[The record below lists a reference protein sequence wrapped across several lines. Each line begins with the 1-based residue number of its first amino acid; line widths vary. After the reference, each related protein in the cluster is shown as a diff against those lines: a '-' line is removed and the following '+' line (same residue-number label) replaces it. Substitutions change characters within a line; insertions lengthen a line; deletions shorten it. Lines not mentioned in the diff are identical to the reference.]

1 MAKKVLFSTAYLPP
15 VGYFFPINDDVEIH
29 IEKEENFIKQTYR
42 NRCYILSSHGLQL
55 LTVPVYEGSIH
66 KVTIRDVRID
76 YSKRWQ
82 QVHLR
87 AMIASYNASPYF
99 GFYFEQIEKIISEN
113 HVFLIDL
120 NTSLTELILTILGI
134 ENKICFTTCFEKPG
148 SADDDF
154 RYSISPKKE
163 SPFKIKRYPQVFE
176 SVPANQEYLSI
187 ADLIFNAGPDSVKYL
202 R

>member
-15 VGYFFPINDDVEIH
+15 VGYFSPITENAELC

-42 NRCYILSSHGLQL
+42 NRCYLLSAHGLQL

-66 KVTIRDVRID
+66 KVIIRDIRID

-99 GFYFEQIEKIISEN
+99 EFYFEQFEKIISEKN
-113 HVFLIDL
+113 VFLIDL
-120 NTSLTELILTILGI
+120 NSRLTELILKILGLDI
-134 ENKICFTTCFEKPG
+134 EICFTTCFEKPET
-148 SADDDF
+148 SENDF
-154 RYSISPKKE
+154 RYTISPKKQ
-163 SPFKIKRYPQVFE
+163 SHFTIRKYPQVFE
-176 SVPANQEYLSI
+176 SVQTDLQYLSI
-187 ADLIFNAGPDSVKYL
+187 IDLIFNTGPDSVKYL
-202 R
+202 K

>member
-15 VGYFFPINDDVEIH
+15 VGYFSPITENAELC

-42 NRCYILSSHGLQL
+42 NRCYLLSAHGLQL

-66 KVTIRDVRID
+66 KVIIRDIRID

-99 GFYFEQIEKIISEN
+99 EFYFEQFEKIISEKN
-113 HVFLIDL
+113 VFLIDL
-120 NTSLTELILTILGI
+120 NSRLTELILKILGLDI
-134 ENKICFTTCFEKPG
+134 KICFTTCFEKPG
-148 SADDDF
+148 TSENDF
-154 RYSISPKKE
+154 RYTISPKKQ
-163 SPFKIKRYPQVFE
+163 SPFTIRKYPQVFE
-176 SVPANQEYLSI
+176 SVQTDLQYLSI
-187 ADLIFNAGPDSVKYL
+187 IDLIFNTGPDSVKYL
-202 R
+202 K

>member
-15 VGYFFPINDDVEIH
+15 VGYFFPITDDAELF
-29 IEKEENFIKQTYR
+29 IEKEENFVKQTYR

-55 LTVPVYEGSIH
+55 LTVPVYEGSLH
-66 KVTIRDVRID
+66 KVIIRDIRID

-99 GFYFEQIEKIISEN
+99 EFYFEQFEKIILEN

-120 NTSLTELILTILGI
+120 NTRLTELILKTTGL
-134 ENKICFTTCFEKPG
+134 ENTICFTTCFEKPNTVEN
-148 SADDDF
+148 DF
-154 RYSISPKKE
+154 RYIISPKKQ
-163 SPFKIKRYPQVFE
+163 SPFSIRKYPQVFE

-187 ADLIFNAGPDSVKYL
+187 VDLIFNAGPDANKYL
-202 R
+202 K

>member
-99 GFYFEQIEKIISEN
+99 RFYFEQIEKIISEN

-148 SADDDF
+148 STDDDF